1 MSLVAVVI
9 AAALSAS
16 PAPSLSLSSPR
27 IADPAVAR
35 GRGVFVR
42 SECVRCH
49 DVPPTVR
56 PPPLAP
62 MQQCA
67 ACHQR
72 AARGDEPG
80 PEALQTRWR
89 TSVEHYLDV
98 PPLDGLVPHL
108 RRAWLAEFF
117 LRPHDVRPGLEETM
131 PRLPLTPRDADD
143 LAAFLTRGQQ
153 LAAHTWSAD
162 ADLDVGRTVF
172 AERGCGGCHTF
183 SGAAATTGRGIGR
196 APDLRHT
203 RGRLD
208 ASTVLRWLEQPAAML
223 PSTSMPTPNL
233 TPAERESVAR
243 FLLEAPLAPST
254 KAAAPPLLPT
264 LSRPVRFAEV
274 EPLLQ
279 PCAHCH
285 DDAVIAGGEGGPGNT
300 GGMGFA
306 ASGLDLSNY
315 SAILRARFRGVSV
328 TASRG
333 HDLPLL
339 VRALQQRH
347 EEAVA
352 EEAGVDVD
360 AVVDDEVRG
369 MPLGLPPLSPAE
381 IQLVRSWIEQGMA
394 R

>member
-9 AAALSAS
+9 AAALCAS
-16 PAPSLSLSSPR
+16 PSLELSSPR

-42 SECVRCH
+42 GECVRCH
-49 DVPPTVR
+49 ATPSTVR
-56 PPPLAP
+56 PPPLTP

-80 PEALQTRWR
+80 PEALQARWR

-98 PPLDGLVPHL
+98 PPLDGLVPQL
-108 RRAWLAEFF
+108 RRAWLADFF

-131 PRLPLTPRDADD
+131 PRLALTPRDADD
-143 LAAFLTRGQQ
+143 LAAFLTRGQRA
-153 LAAHTWSAD
+153 AAHTWSAA
-162 ADLDVGRTVF
+162 ADLDVGRAVF

-183 SGAAATTGRGIGR
+183 SGAAVITGRGIGR

-203 RGRLD
+203 RARLD
-208 ASTVLRWLEQPAAML
+208 AATVLRWLEKPWSIMPDTA
-223 PSTSMPTPNL
+223 MPTPNL

-243 FLLEAPLAPST
+243 FVLEAPLAPST
-254 KAAAPPLLPT
+254 KAAPPPLLPT
-264 LSRPVRFAEV
+264 LSRAVRFAEV
-274 EPLLQ
+274 EPLLR

-333 HDLPLL
+333 HDVPLL

-352 EEAGVDVD
+352 EEAGVDVA

-369 MPLGLPPLSPAE
+369 MPLGLPPLTPVE
-381 IQLVRSWIEQGMA
+381 IQLVRSWIEQGMP